1 LFEGCSGWSP
11 VLRGLGRAVVLALAL
26 AAGAGWAETVAPAAG
41 PEVPAPGHPSLVWP
55 AHNNIP
61 AEAWLDRTGTAGFDA
76 AHAAF
81 ESGLGQ
87 SAQSDQK
94 EPLTRGDALWLQLHL
109 PEVGAPTD
117 AVLAVPYA
125 GIDRVELFRRDAQG
139 VWQHSI
145 SGDSVPVS
153 RWPVRYLYPVFDVE
167 LHPGAGELVYMRVQH
182 DYPIAVKWV
191 LWDVASF
198 NESSKLWHLALGA
211 CGGLMLLV
219 IVLCLA
225 HAVSWRD
232 PIHFTYAVH
241 VMLVAFSLA
250 ALTGI
255 AGEYLWPDNAWWND
269 AACLAFPIAALG
281 WMGMFAREL
290 VAERGKRKV
299 SWLLLGHAIVSFV
312 LVILFLALGREAMFA
327 TTNGYG
333 LVGLLLL
340 FGVLVWYSIRRPQV
354 GLWVVAG
361 MGTLI
366 ASAVFPVLRNLG
378 LVPVTF
384 VTQYGPQVGGVFEV
398 PLVLVGLYFRS
409 RERRDNRMR
418 MDHLSHTDPLTG
430 VANHRVLVEC
440 IDRLLRRARKDA
452 TLGGVLRIHVLNLA
466 SIRGEYGRE
475 AAEAAIVRAAECVTL
490 EAAENDL
497 VAREQGGDLVLVL
510 DGKVTRAQATEAA
523 RDIIARGLK
532 FSGRLPPG
540 VTLSLRVTGV
550 CAPLPP
556 DEDATSLLG
565 LLARMIAD
573 IAAGGRA
580 ISILHRPEDPPS
592 GPGAP

>member
-11 VLRGLGRAVVLALAL
+11 VLRGLWRVLVLALVL
-26 AAGAGWAETVAPAAG
+26 AAGVATAA
-41 PEVPAPGHPSLVWP
+41 APGHPSLVWP

-61 AEAWLDRTGTAGFDA
+61 AEAWLDRSGTASFDA

-87 SAQSDQK
+87 PAESDQK
-94 EPLTRGDALWLQLHL
+94 EPLRRGDALWLQLHL
-109 PEVGAPTD
+109 PPGATGD
-117 AVLAVPYA
+117 AVLAVPYC
-125 GIDRVELFRRDAQG
+125 GIDRVELYRRDARG
-139 VWQHSI
+139 VWQHQV
-145 SGDSVPVS
+145 SGDSSPVS
-153 RWPVRYLYPVFDVE
+153 AWPIRYLYPVFS
-167 LHPGAGELVYMRVQH
+167 LQLQPGASEPVYLRVQH

-191 LWDVASF
+191 LWDQASF

-219 IVLCLA
+219 VVLCLA

-241 VMLVAFSLA
+241 VVLVALSLA

-269 AACLAFPIAALG
+269 AAALALPIAALG
-281 WMGMFAREL
+281 WMGVFVREL
-290 VAERGKRKV
+290 VAERGKRIV
-299 SWLLLGHAIVSFV
+299 TRVLLAHAIVSLA
-312 LVILFLALGREAMFA
+312 LVTAFLALGREAMFA
-327 TTNGYG
+327 ITNGYG

-366 ASAVFPVLRNLG
+366 VTAVFPVLRNLG
-378 LVPVTF
+378 FVPVTF
-384 VTQYGPQVGGVFEV
+384 LTQYGPQLGGVFEV

-430 VANHRVLVEC
+430 VANHRILMEQL
-440 IDRLLRRARKDA
+440 DKLLRRARKDA
-452 TLGGVLRIHVLNLA
+452 TLGGVLRVHVLNLPTLRA
-466 SIRGEYGRE
+466 EYGRE
-475 AAEAAIVRAAECVTL
+475 AAEAAMVRAAECVTL

-510 DGKVTRAQATEAA
+510 DGKVTRSQATEAA

-540 VTLSLRVTGV
+540 VTLSLRVTGM
-550 CAPLPP
+550 CAPLPQE
-556 DEDATSLLG
+556 EDAASVLALLG
-565 LLARMIAD
+565 RLLAD
-573 IAAGGRA
+573 IAGGGRA
-580 ISILHRPEDPPS
+580 INILHRPEDPPS